1 MRGWIARTLTLV
13 ALVTLVAP
21 GLAGCG
27 QGTTAAASAPPK
39 TLAQAGGLRIV
50 VSVSANQDIAMLS
63 ALVARAQ
70 KGLGVKDASA
80 RTFGAKSFSTTQI
93 EVDLPGYT
101 DQQVAASALTTQ
113 GAMRVI
119 DTGDNGLSVG
129 ATVGAQQ
136 YPTLF
141 TGSQIDPASVGA
153 QADQSGQPIVTF
165 AFKGAAASQFAQY
178 TGSHIGSFLTITL
191 DNRVIES
198 ATIQSQIAGLGQISG
213 MTLIRAQTLAACLK
227 SAPLPGPASLVSE
240 TVVSSG
246 S

>member
-27 QGTTAAASAPPK
+27 QGTAAAASAPPK

-80 RTFGAKSFSTTQI
+80 RTSGSTFSATQI

-178 TGSHIGSFLTITL
+178 TGSHIGSYLTITL

-198 ATIQSQIAGLGQISG
+198 ATIQSQIAGLGQITG